1 MVPIDALYVLHN
13 NEDNNHLFFKCSYT
27 KILWW
32 DVCDKCDISRM
43 TKGWDEWIQ
52 WATVTWHDKSFVN
65 FSLNWVS
72 QLQCIIS
79 GKNEMHGSL
88 QVCLELRI

>member
-13 NEDNNHLFFKCSYT
+13 NEDNNHLFFECSYT

-43 TKGWDEWIQ
+43 TKGWDEWI
-52 WATVTWHDKSFVN
+52 
-65 FSLNWVS
+65 
-72 QLQCIIS
+72 
-79 GKNEMHGSL
+79 
-88 QVCLELRI
+88 